1 MRSALAREQVRAESL
16 AEAPVLVTIDHVV
29 KEFAVTSG
37 ALVQRKVGTVKAV
50 SDVSL
55 AIRRGETFG
64 LVGES
69 GCGKTTMGR
78 MVVALE
84 TPTSGEVR
92 FEDENI
98 VGLSGRAMRRQRRD
112 MQMMFQDP
120 YASLD
125 PRMRVGSIL
134 REPLTVQ
141 GIGSH
146 EEQRQQVQRMLEE
159 VGLPPR
165 SAELYPHEFS
175 GGQRQRIGLARA
187 LALEPKLIVADE
199 PVSALDVSIQAQILN
214 LLKELQER
222 HDLTY
227 LFISHDLAIVKYMAD
242 RIGVMYLGKL
252 VEIGPARDIYTR
264 TAHPYT
270 QALIGTIPVADPTQ
284 QERRGEHIRGEL
296 PSPLDPPSGC
306 RFRTRCPF
314 AQDVCAAEEPPLRPF
329 GEGHLAACHFPLQTP
344 TGPAPSELVP
354 AAAGTDSP
362 A

>member
-1 MRSALAREQVRAESL
+1 
-16 AEAPVLVTIDHVV
+16 
-29 KEFAVTSG
+29 
-37 ALVQRKVGTVKAV
+37 
-50 SDVSL
+50 
-55 AIRRGETFG
+55 
-64 LVGES
+64 
-69 GCGKTTMGR
+69 
-78 MVVALE
+78 
-84 TPTSGEVR
+84 
-92 FEDENI
+92 
-98 VGLSGRAMRRQRRD
+98 
-112 MQMMFQDP
+112 
-120 YASLD
+120 
-125 PRMRVGSIL
+125 MRVGSIL

-146 EEQRQQVQRMLEE
+146 HEQEQQVGRMLDE
-159 VGLPPR
+159 VGLPQR

-227 LFISHDLAIVKYMAD
+227 FFISHDLAIVKYMAD

-252 VEIGPARDIYTR
+252 VEIGPARDIYAR

-284 QERRGEHIRGEL
+284 REKRGEHIRGEL

-344 TGPAPSELVP
+344 TGPAAAELVP
-354 AAAGTDSP
+354 TAATP